1 MQSLTLMALHACMQV
16 CKEAEIEV
24 ITTDSTDM
32 SRTVYITKGSE
43 GPVKSE
49 RKAAE
54 AAGEAADDAA

>member
-1 MQSLTLMALHACMQV
+1 MHACLQV
-16 CKEAEIEV
+16 CKEAEIDV

-43 GPVKSE
+43 GPVKSD

-54 AAGEAADDAA
+54 EADEAADDAA

>member
-1 MQSLTLMALHACMQV
+1 MHACLQV
-16 CKEAEIEV
+16 CKEAEIDV

-43 GPVKSE
+43 GPVKSD

-54 AAGEAADDAA
+54 AAEEAADDAS